1 MTRLLKDASGIYNLE
16 WVASLHP
23 VPIKGDKNDQSKVT
37 AVLTAISTTGGQTHQ
52 TTIPWEAASAIALEF
67 WSGGAAPFVAAPP
80 VAPVAPPTDAENL
93 ATAKEQFGG

>member
-23 VPIKGDKNDQSKVT
+23 INIRGDKNDQNKVT

-52 TTIPWEAASAIALEF
+52 TTIPWDAASAIALEF
-67 WSGGAAPFVAAPP
+67 WGAEPKMAAPP
-80 VAPVAPPTDAENL
+80 VAAAAPPTAGESL
-93 ATAKEQFGG
+93 AAAIEQFGG